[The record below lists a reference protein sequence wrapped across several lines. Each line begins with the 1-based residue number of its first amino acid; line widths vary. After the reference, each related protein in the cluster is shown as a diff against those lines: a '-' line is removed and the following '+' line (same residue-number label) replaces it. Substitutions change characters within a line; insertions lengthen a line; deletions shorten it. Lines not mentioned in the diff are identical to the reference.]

1 MNWFNAMGLIS
12 TIALFLPIIMLIAFK
27 LAWYKSFPALLF
39 YYVIMLSYNL
49 VSLHYFGLS
58 DPSVEAYHKITN
70 HIVEIPVILLFFT
83 YFSKTAAFRKNLLIA
98 NAIFI
103 VFEIGIV
110 SIFGFTPKSI
120 TIIMA
125 PGLALILFL
134 SSMFFLHQVKIAVIH
149 HKAIGKAIMVASLL
163 FAYAGYSF
171 LYVVDYI
178 VETPYKMDVYLIYFL
193 VTIVTSVPMC
203 VGIYFERRRVQQ
215 LSELQTTR
223 QELKKIYGSEGAGDT
238 TSSGPFGRVA
248 LNYDND
254 QWN

>member
-39 YYVIMLSYNL
+39 YYVLMLSYNL
-49 VSLHYFGLS
+49 ASLHYFGLN
-58 DPSVEAYHKITN
+58 DPTFESYHKITN

-83 YFSKTAAFRKNLLIA
+83 YFSKTVAFRKNLLIA

-103 VFEIGIV
+103 AFEIGII
-110 SIFGFTPKSI
+110 SIFGYTSKAI

-134 SSMFFLHQVKIAVIH
+134 SSLFFLHQVKIAVIH
-149 HKAIGKAIMVASLL
+149 HKAVGKAIMVASLL

-171 LYVVDYI
+171 VYVVDYI
-178 VETPYKMDVYLIYFL
+178 VETPYKEDVYLIYFL
-193 VTIVTSVPMC
+193 VTIVTSIPMC

-223 QELKKIYGSEGAGDT
+223 QELKKIYGSEGGDNS
-238 TSSGPFGRVA
+238 SSGPFGRVA

>member
-39 YYVIMLSYNL
+39 YYVLMLSYNL
-49 VSLHYFGLS
+49 VNLHYFGFE
-58 DPSVEAYHKITN
+58 DPTFAAYHKITN
-70 HIVEIPVILLFFT
+70 HMVEIPVILLFFT
-83 YFSKTAAFRKNLLIA
+83 YFSRTVAFRKNLLIA
-98 NAIFI
+98 NLIFI
-103 VFEIGIV
+103 VFEIGII
-110 SIFGFTPKSI
+110 SIFGFGSKSI

-171 LYVVDYI
+171 VYVVDYI
-178 VETPYKMDVYLIYFL
+178 
-193 VTIVTSVPMC
+193 
-203 VGIYFERRRVQQ
+203 
-215 LSELQTTR
+215 
-223 QELKKIYGSEGAGDT
+223 
-238 TSSGPFGRVA
+238 
-248 LNYDND
+248 
-254 QWN
+254 

>member
-12 TIALFLPIIMLIAFK
+12 TIALIIPIIMLVAFR

-39 YYVIMLSYNL
+39 YYLLLLSYNL
-49 VSLHYFGLS
+49 VNLHYFGFE
-58 DPSVEAYHKITN
+58 DPAIAAYHKITN
-70 HIVEIPVILLFFT
+70 HIVEIPAILLFFT
-83 YFSKTAAFRKNLLIA
+83 YFSRTATFRKNLLIL
-98 NAIFI
+98 NLVFI
-103 VFEIGIV
+103 GFEILII
-110 SIFGFTPKSI
+110 SIFGFNAKAI
-120 TIIMA
+120 TIILA
-125 PGLALILFL
+125 PGLAFIVFL
-134 SSMFFLHQVKIAVIH
+134 SSVSFLHQVKIAVIH

-171 LYVVDYI
+171 VYVVDYI
-178 VETPYKMDVYLIYFL
+178 VDTPYKMDVYLVYFL
-193 VTIVTSVPMC
+193 ITIITSIPMS

-223 QELKKIYGSEGAGDT
+223 QELKKIYGNEAAGDT
-238 TSSGPFGRVA
+238 SATGPFGRVA